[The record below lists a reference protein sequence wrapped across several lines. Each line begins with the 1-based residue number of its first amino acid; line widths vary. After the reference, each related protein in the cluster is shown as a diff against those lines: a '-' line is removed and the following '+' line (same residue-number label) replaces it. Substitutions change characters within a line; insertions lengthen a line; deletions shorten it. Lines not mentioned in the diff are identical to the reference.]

1 MVWTSRNSPNTQLK
15 FRFTVRPKT
24 RGANATL
31 VFRFIRKIKLE
42 TKTSR
47 FYWRS
52 TGSYTNR
59 LNINSDFF
67 RYTRTVRTPAPNESF
82 PKMRSSHISAR
93 EKNMFYKKTQSSRNS
108 HITKTSHRTQHN
120 TTQHNT
126 TLLTYLN
133 HHKRLSR
140 RSYENL
146 LQKQS
151 IPSTFGKNRSQY
163 LGILFS
169 KE

>member
-120 TTQHNT
+120 TFNISKSSQAFEPSLVRKSSSKTIDPI
-126 TLLTYLN
+126 YIWE
-133 HHKRLSR
+133 KPFAISR
-140 RSYENL
+140 HL
-146 LQKQS
+146 V
-151 IPSTFGKNRSQY
+151 F
-163 LGILFS
+163 
-169 KE
+169 